1 MTDAPP
7 PYPGINGYTGYQ
19 QSVGAGGFTNPSGA
33 SANMSSAEAKA
44 AEAAGK
50 ITIYE
55 HFVASSDFINFFD
68 NFFSCGNCICGSG
81 KPTSN
86 CLSPWRYAS
95 IIR

>member
-7 PYPGINGYTGYQ
+7 PYPGINGYTAYQ

-50 ITIYE
+50 ISNQST
-55 HFVASSDFINFFD
+55 FFCK
-68 NFFSCGNCICGSG
+68 F
-81 KPTSN
+81 
-86 CLSPWRYAS
+86 
-95 IIR
+95 

>member
-1 MTDAPP
+1 MQYSLLCFTQDAPP

-50 ITIYE
+50 NTTFNLVNQYL
-55 HFVASSDFINFFD
+55 
-68 NFFSCGNCICGSG
+68 G
-81 KPTSN
+81 KF
-86 CLSPWRYAS
+86 
-95 IIR
+95 